1 MSYLPLGTVC
11 LIVRKSNYQGPNPK
25 GLFKHSA
32 VKALILK
39 SLFQGSNKGKSLA
52 YHLYARS
59 PEYLKKLLS
68 PLRFEVFA
76 LAGAAVSSL
85 LQCVLCRLC

>member
-1 MSYLPLGTVC
+1 MGTVR
-11 LIVRKSNYQGPNPK
+11 LIIRNSNYQGPNPK

-39 SLFQGSNKGKSLA
+39 SLFQGSNKGKSLT
-52 YHLYARS
+52 YHLYTRR
-59 PEYLKKLLS
+59 PEYLKKLFS
-68 PLRFEVFA
+68 PLPFEVFA

-85 LQCVLCRLC
+85 FK